1 MSFAHITTVFLQ
13 KKTREAVAHV
23 LQSPKADRQ
32 RYIGEYLDVFI
43 ARTDVL
49 LTAYPRLKIEGITK
63 LFLLL
68 KKMLRDNRKERP
80 DIGDVYSSLLE
91 IGGEECWLYGA
102 CCKVG
107 RGS

>member
-13 KKTREAVAHV
+13 KKTRGEVALV
-23 LQSPKADRQ
+23 LRIPKSDRQ
-32 RYIGEYLDVFI
+32 RYNGKYIDVFI
-43 ARTDVL
+43 ARTEVL
-49 LTAYPRLKIEGITK
+49 LTAYPSLKIEGITK

-80 DIGDVYSSLLE
+80 DVGDAYSSLLE